1 MDALAIANIAA
12 WKSLLQATPLVLDGG
27 LATSLE
33 ARGHDLSGALWSAQL
48 LLDNPAAIEEV
59 NYSHALAGAD
69 VLSTA
74 SYQVSQYGFEK
85 VGRTVDEVSRAII
98 ESVALARRAAARIYQ
113 DRGRTVFVAA
123 SVGPYGAVLADGSE
137 YRGDYTI
144 SAAALKDFHRERLV
158 HIIAC
163 QPDLLAF
170 ETIPSLLELQ
180 VINEL
185 LTEEFDAIP
194 AWVSMSAL
202 DDANICDG
210 TPIEVAFAA
219 LTANAIIAIGLNCTK
234 PELISPL
241 LKASAEVQPDVARVV
256 YSNAGRTWDAT
267 NREWLDAGA
276 EYIPAEI
283 ISEWQQLG
291 TQLIGGCCGLGE
303 THLTSVR
310 AVLKP

>member
-69 VLSTA
+69 VISTA

-113 DRGRTVFVAA
+113 DTGRTVFVAA